1 MSDPETPD
9 AAAVP
14 PPPETPAP
22 AGGPAPDPSREMRR
36 SRAIRRFRWLVLV
49 ATVAAVALV
58 VVLFLVGRSDRP
70 GSGDDPDDLESA
82 SMEPTGEMVTV
93 GEGFERTVTEGDR
106 QLFTV
111 RGDRYAVNR
120 EGTVFLEGVEV
131 MIEREEGGAYRV
143 KGEQARFEMEE
154 RRGRLAGGVRVE
166 APDGLVLETES
177 LRVTDEGTQI
187 RTSAPVSFEL
197 GEDYTGTAEG
207 LRAWLKSRR
216 FLLEGLV
223 EIESRPGAEEPLRIQ
238 AKGLVLDRN
247 RKLLRSQDWA
257 VLRRRG
263 ERLSALEMHF
273 FFADDERTL
282 RFVRAERKVSGLLR
296 SGGSVDL
303 GDSGARRLGFEAGK
317 MTLLMS
323 DDGRTPRQLDLERV
337 GRRHPRI
344 YTLGPPAAP
353 RYRLSAPAIT
363 AWFGAGGAAERAVA
377 EGRAPGDVV
386 LVMHEPGE
394 RVVDE
399 AALGAQPAPEE
410 AGDAADAESAPEEDA
425 ERAGPTRRRATAR
438 IAEAAFGADGEV
450 ATIVMRDGVTLE
462 DGEIEAEGEVAT
474 FRVAEERAELEGRPA
489 VARGDQGVME
499 APRILYT
506 RDTGIVHGVGGVRAR
521 IDDAEDSPLGGSPL
535 AGGPRGGGPVRI
547 EAEQGFLR
555 DEPRTFLFVGAVRAW
570 RGDDLLVADELR
582 GDEAEDR
589 LTATGGVRT
598 LWNPEEDD
606 GAPAGSAQ
614 GGPIEVTS
622 NELVYRQGERVLVYT
637 GDVKAVQGGREIA
650 SQEMVLTLAEG
661 GGLERLVATG
671 DVTIDAPPRADAPG
685 ETGKSLRGARA
696 VYDPGARTIDVSAAA
711 GGKVSLRDSDGS
723 VVQGPRMVYD
733 IEADRVRVVGREPG
747 AP

>member
-1 MSDPETPD
+1 MSEPENRDVADT
-9 AAAVP
+9 P
-14 PPPETPAP
+14 PPPESPAP
-22 AGGPAPDPSREMRR
+22 PGAAPPDPSREMRR
-36 SRAIRRFRWLVLV
+36 NRAIRRVRWLVLV
-49 ATVAAVALV
+49 ATLAAVALIV
-58 VVLFLVGRSDRP
+58 ALYLAGRSDRP
-70 GSGDDPDDLESA
+70 DSGIDPDDLESE

-111 RGDRYAVNR
+111 RGDRYSVNR

-131 MIEREEGGAYRV
+131 VIEREEGGAYRV
-143 KGEQARFEMEE
+143 EGEKARFEMEE
-154 RRGRLAGGVRVE
+154 RRGRIAGGVRVE

-177 LRVTDEGTQI
+177 LRVTDDGTQI
-187 RTSAPVSFEL
+187 RTSAPVAFEL
-197 GEDYTGTAEG
+197 GEDYVGTAEG
-207 LRAWLKSRR
+207 LRAWLRSRR

-273 FFADDERTL
+273 FFAEDERTL
-282 RFVRAERKVSGLLR
+282 RFVRAERRVTGILR

-317 MTLLMS
+317 MTLMMS
-323 DDGRTPRQLDLERV
+323 EDGRNPRQLDLERF
-337 GRRHPRI
+337 GRMRPRI
-344 YTLGPPAAP
+344 YTLGPRAAP
-353 RYRLSAPAIT
+353 RYRLSAPTIT
-363 AWFGAGGAAERAVA
+363 AWFGAEGAAERAVA
-377 EGRAPGDVV
+377 EGQAPGDVV

-399 AALGAQPAPEE
+399 AALGAQPVPEE
-410 AGDAADAESAPEEDA
+410 AGEEGAGEPEPEED
-425 ERAGPTRRRATAR
+425 ERAGPTRRRATGR
-438 IAEAAFGADGEV
+438 VAEASFGPDGEV
-450 ATIVMRDGVTLE
+450 STIEMRDGVTLE
-462 DGEIEAEGEVAT
+462 DGQVDAEGEVAR
-474 FRVAEERAELEGRPA
+474 FDPAEERAELEGRPA
-489 VARGDQGVME
+489 VARSEQGTME

-506 RDTGIVHGVGGVRAR
+506 RGTGIVHGVGGVRVR
-521 IDDAEDSPLGGSPL
+521 IDDAAGSPLGGSPL
-535 AGGPRGGGPVRI
+535 ASGARNEGPVRI
-547 EAEQGFLR
+547 EAEQGYLR
-555 DEPRTFLFVGAVRAW
+555 DEPRTFLFVGDVRAW
-570 RGDDLLVADELR
+570 RGDDLLVADEMR

-606 GAPAGSAQ
+606 GTPAGSAQ
-614 GGPIEVTS
+614 DGPIEVTS
-622 NELVYRQGERVLVYT
+622 DELVYRQGERLLVYT
-637 GDVKAVQGGREIA
+637 GDVKAVQAGREIA
-650 SQEMVLTLAEG
+650 SQEMVLTLAEEG
-661 GGLERLVATG
+661 GIERLVATG
-671 DVTIDAPPRADAPG
+671 DVTIDAPPPADAPD

-696 VYDPGARTIDVSAAA
+696 VYDPEARTIDVSAAA

-747 AP
+747 SP